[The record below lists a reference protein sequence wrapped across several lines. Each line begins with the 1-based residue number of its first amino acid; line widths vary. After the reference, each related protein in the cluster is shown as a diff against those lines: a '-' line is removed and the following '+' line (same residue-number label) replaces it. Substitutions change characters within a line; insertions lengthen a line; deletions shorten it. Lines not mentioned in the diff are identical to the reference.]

1 MVHMDAK
8 AGMPHFFPALITVG
22 VVAVILFAARAIAIH
37 VEQRTISATAPEA
50 FSLKNQGL
58 AFQRAAAHA
67 SDVLPLYGSSELL
80 GQIPERGGNFF
91 RAAPTGFQLSPVG
104 KAGATSMIM
113 LQKIG
118 ALGSDLRGKKLAISL
133 SPIWFV
139 VPATSPYWYEG
150 NFSLLAASKLAFG
163 DVLDF
168 ELKRTIAAR
177 MVQFPST
184 LEKDPL
190 LEFALKRLASGG
202 RLDQIAFCIVW
213 PLGKIQNA
221 VLDLQ
226 DHFAALS
233 YILRETKS
241 VPARRPRM
249 LDWPRLI
256 AKAGELGQANKD
268 DNKKD
273 KASRSEGQ
281 MVAGPRDEWFREHV
295 NGARE
300 WGDLELLLRT
310 LAEVHAQPLLLSM
323 PLDSRYYDEV
333 GVSRLARAVY
343 YEKLRALARQYNVTL
358 ADFAEHEE
366 DAAFLYHRGPQP
378 EGAPSA
384 HLAAKGWMFYNR
396 ALDDFFHG
404 RIPSN

>member
-1 MVHMDAK
+1 MVHMQAK
-8 AGMPHFFPALITVG
+8 AGMPHFFPALIALG
-22 VVAVILFAARAIAIH
+22 VVAIILFAGRAIAIH
-37 VEQRTISATAPEA
+37 VEQDTISATAPEA

-67 SDVLPLYGSSELL
+67 PDVLPLYGSSELL

-91 RAAPTGFQLSPVG
+91 RTAPTGFQLSPVG

-118 ALGSDLRGKKLAISL
+118 ALGSDLRGKRIAISL

-139 VPATSPYWYEG
+139 VPATSPFWYEG

-163 DVLDF
+163 SMLDF
-168 ELKRTIAAR
+168 ELKRAIAAR
-177 MVQFPST
+177 MLQFPRT

-202 RLDQIAFCIVW
+202 RLDQIAFCVVW

-233 YILRETKS
+233 HNLRETKPG
-241 VPARRPRM
+241 PARHPQV
-249 LDWPRLI
+249 LDWPQLI
-256 AKAGELGQANKD
+256 AKASDQGSERID
-268 DNKKD
+268 DNKKER
-273 KASRSEGQ
+273 ASGAKDQ
-281 MVAGPRDEWFREHV
+281 MVAGSRDNWFREHV
-295 NGARE
+295 NEARE

-310 LAEVHAQPLLLSM
+310 LAKVHAKPLLLSM
-323 PLDSRYYDEV
+323 PLDGRYYDEV
-333 GVSRLARAVY
+333 RVSRLARA
-343 YEKLRALARQYNVTL
+343 A
-358 ADFAEHEE
+358 
-366 DAAFLYHRGPQP
+366 
-378 EGAPSA
+378 
-384 HLAAKGWMFYNR
+384 
-396 ALDDFFHG
+396 
-404 RIPSN
+404 

>member
-1 MVHMDAK
+1 
-8 AGMPHFFPALITVG
+8 
-22 VVAVILFAARAIAIH
+22 
-37 VEQRTISATAPEA
+37 
-50 FSLKNQGL
+50 
-58 AFQRAAAHA
+58 
-67 SDVLPLYGSSELL
+67 
-80 GQIPERGGNFF
+80 
-91 RAAPTGFQLSPVG
+91 
-104 KAGATSMIM
+104 
-113 LQKIG
+113 
-118 ALGSDLRGKKLAISL
+118 
-133 SPIWFV
+133 
-139 VPATSPYWYEG
+139 
-150 NFSLLAASKLAFG
+150 
-163 DVLDF
+163 
-168 ELKRTIAAR
+168 
-177 MVQFPST
+177 
-184 LEKDPL
+184 
-190 LEFALKRLASGG
+190 
-202 RLDQIAFCIVW
+202 
-213 PLGKIQNA
+213 
-221 VLDLQ
+221 
-226 DHFAALS
+226 
-233 YILRETKS
+233 
-241 VPARRPRM
+241 M

-333 GVSRLARAVY
+333 GVSRLARVVY

-396 ALDDFFHG
+396 AL
-404 RIPSN
+404 IPSN

>member
-190 LEFALKRLASGG
+190 LEFALKGRG
-202 RLDQIAFCIVW
+202 RLRL
-213 PLGKIQNA
+213 PLNRPGPPR
-221 VLDLQ
+221 
-226 DHFAALS
+226 
-233 YILRETKS
+233 LRRLRRRGRRGGPRVGQRLGRRLRLGHRPE
-241 VPARRPRM
+241 VHPRPR
-249 LDWPRLI
+249 
-256 AKAGELGQANKD
+256 
-268 DNKKD
+268 
-273 KASRSEGQ
+273 
-281 MVAGPRDEWFREHV
+281 
-295 NGARE
+295 
-300 WGDLELLLRT
+300 
-310 LAEVHAQPLLLSM
+310 
-323 PLDSRYYDEV
+323 
-333 GVSRLARAVY
+333 
-343 YEKLRALARQYNVTL
+343 
-358 ADFAEHEE
+358 
-366 DAAFLYHRGPQP
+366 
-378 EGAPSA
+378 
-384 HLAAKGWMFYNR
+384 
-396 ALDDFFHG
+396 
-404 RIPSN
+404 